1 VKVAPTRELGCL
13 GIGPVTTGSERE
25 VDFLQKWEYATVP
38 LISHALQEIL
48 NQWGEEG
55 WELVQ
60 VIESQATGTTAF
72 LKRLKPEETRQSS

>member
-1 VKVAPTRELGCL
+1 MA
-13 GIGPVTTGSERE
+13 
-25 VDFLQKWEYATVP
+25 KWEYATVP

-60 VIESQATGTTAF
+60 IIESPQTGTIGY
-72 LKRLKPEETRQSS
+72 LKREKG

>member
-1 VKVAPTRELGCL
+1 MGCATELKTEG
-13 GIGPVTTGSERE
+13 GNAV
-25 VDFLQKWEYATVP
+25 QKWEYATVP

-60 VIESQATGTTAF
+60 VLESQQLGMTAF
-72 LKRLKPEETRQSS
+72 LKRPAQNANGG

>member
-1 VKVAPTRELGCL
+1 MHEGDTPQ
-13 GIGPVTTGSERE
+13 GSPAS
-25 VDFLQKWEYATVP
+25 QKWEYATVP

-60 VIESQATGTTAF
+60 IIESSTTGTTGY
-72 LKRLKPEETRQSS
+72 LKRPKS